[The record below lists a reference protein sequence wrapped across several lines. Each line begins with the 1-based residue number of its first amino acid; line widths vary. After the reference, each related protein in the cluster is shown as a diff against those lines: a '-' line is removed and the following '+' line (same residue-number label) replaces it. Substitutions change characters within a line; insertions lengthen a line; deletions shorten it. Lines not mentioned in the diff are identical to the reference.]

1 MSHFKERKEKNC
13 LNCNAEVTGRFCQ
26 VCGQENIEPKESVW
40 HLITHFFYDITHFDG
55 KFFSTVKYLLVR
67 PGFLTAEYIRGK
79 RMTYLHPIRMYVFT
93 SAFFFLLFFS
103 FISPHTEHSKE
114 GLEGLKEELA
124 IKQEQKTNLFKMQEN
139 TNDSVLK
146 AAVTKALVK
155 TDKEITTLK
164 DSIQKEEH
172 NEGDNDDKKDIRSI
186 ITAIPDIKK
195 TIDSIKREV
204 IKDSVKKNID
214 SAETADTARQN
225 NDTVYRY
232 RYKKNASIKKDIADK
247 KDTADKED
255 STIKKDDTIK
265 LAHLPKT
272 GSDDFD
278 FDFYNDEATYLA
290 VQKELP
296 PAKQDGYLKR
306 SVVMKLL
313 RWHNQ
318 QQNGGEKTFDT
329 IKEKFKHS
337 FPTILFVS
345 LPIFAFLLKLL
356 YIRRRN
362 FYYADHAIF
371 TIHTYC
377 AIFILLLLYYMF
389 DAIGNKTG
397 WWIFFIIK
405 AFFVIYIMYYTYKA
419 MRNFYEQG
427 RFKTL
432 VKYLFL
438 GLLTSIV
445 MGLLIAIFFAI
456 SAYNA

>member
-13 LNCNAEVTGRFCQ
+13 LNCNAEVVGRFCQ
-26 VCGQENIEPKESVW
+26 VCGQENTAPKESVW
-40 HLITHFFYDITHFDG
+40 HLITHFFYDITHYDG
-55 KFFSTVKYLLVR
+55 KFFSTVKYLLLR

-93 SAFFFLLFFS
+93 SAFFFLIFFS
-103 FISPHTEHSKE
+103 FTSPHTNHTKA
-114 GLEGLKEELA
+114 GLEGLREELA
-124 IKQEQKTNLFKMQEN
+124 TKQEQRTNLFKMQEN

-146 AAVTKALVK
+146 TAVTKALVK

-172 NEGDNDDKKDIRSI
+172 NEEDGDKKNISGI

-195 TIDSIKREV
+195 MIDSIKQEV
-204 IKDSVKKNID
+204 IEDSVKKNID
-214 SAETADTARQN
+214 SAEAADTARQN

-232 RYKKNASIKKDIADK
+232 RYKKNASIKKDTTDK
-247 KDTADKED
+247 KDSAN
-255 STIKKDDTIK
+255 KKDGTIK
-265 LAHLPKT
+265 LDHLPKT

-318 QQNGGEKTFDT
+318 QQNGGEKIFDT

-337 FPTILFVS
+337 FPKILFVS

-389 DAIGNKTG
+389 DATGDKTG

-405 AFFVIYIMYYTYKA
+405 AFFVIYIIYYTYKA

-438 GLLTSIV
+438 GFMTSIV
-445 MGLLIAIFFAI
+445 MGFLIAIFFAI